1 MKILFVGDVVGRAGR
16 GLLKKHLARI
26 KVEHQ
31 VELTIVNVENTAG
44 GFGITKALGE
54 KILRYGVDV
63 MTSGNHIWDKK
74 EVYEYFSE
82 QPRLLRP
89 GNYPPGT
96 PGNYLYVAESSNGF
110 PVAVINLQGR
120 VFMPN
125 IDCPFR
131 LAEREVAK
139 LSGKVTAIV
148 IDFHAEATS
157 EKVAFGWFMDG
168 KVSAVV
174 GTHTHI
180 PTADAKVL
188 SKGTAYISDVGMT
201 GPYRSVIGMERESAI
216 SRFLTGLPSRFQP
229 AVEDPVLCAVV
240 LDIDESNG
248 QARSVEHLQVSD

>member
-16 GLLKKHLARI
+16 GILKKHLSRI
-26 KVEHQ
+26 KAEHQ
-31 VELTIVNVENTAG
+31 IELTIVNVENAAG
-44 GFGITKALGE
+44 GFGVTESLGE
-54 KILRYGVDV
+54 QILGYGVDV

-74 EVYEYFSE
+74 EVYEYFSR

-96 PGNYLYVAESSNGF
+96 PGDYLYIAESSSGL
-110 PVAVINLQGR
+110 PVAVMNFQGR

-131 LAEREVAK
+131 LAEREVSK
-139 LSGKVTAIV
+139 LAGRAAVTV

-157 EKVAFGWFMDG
+157 EKMAFGWFMNG
-168 KVSAVV
+168 RVSAVL

-180 PTADAKVL
+180 PTADARVL

-201 GPYRSVIGMERESAI
+201 GPYHSVIGMEVESALP
-216 SRFLTGLPSRFQP
+216 RFLTGLPSRFQT
-229 AVEDPVLCAVV
+229 ATEDPILCAVV
-240 LDIDESNG
+240 LDVDESHG
-248 QARSVEHLQVSD
+248 QARSIQHLQVH